1 MAHLARNQ
9 AVQLHGLV
17 AKPELNGRHGRA
29 LSFDVE
35 KGRVL
40 VEISPATTVAL
51 RPNNLTASSLLGEV
65 VDIFGLASR
74 PEYNGVKASVVQDY
88 DPLSGRVTVLVG
100 AEEKHMALK
109 PSNIQ
114 VAAPFPSGQSAAEAK
129 VAEQLEQL
137 RAGVKGE
144 GLPDGWECMVHSR
157 PNGERYKRYKGPNGL
172 RAQSLKQAWVTHAR
186 ASDKGLYNVL
196 EGLEKA
202 SPQTPTESKGFLVT
216 GLPDGW
222 VCLTHTRPSGEQYK
236 RYKGPDGER
245 AQSMKQAWVLH
256 AARLTPSDG
265 SGAVTVAA
273 GSKSAAAKRQ
283 RTGVEV
289 EVEEGGG
296 GDGCGEVAARP
307 FVCAVPGCGKDYT
320 DDKGLYQHQRARHPE
335 LLSALRAE
343 LLASRKPAAANRR
356 AVKRPLGC
364 TDDDDDDGGGSAT
377 GARRC
382 EGSTA
387 MAGGGG
393 DDDDSDDSEEAT
405 TCTVCGS
412 AEDEPGR
419 NDILL
424 CDACDA
430 GYHMSC
436 LQPPLEAVPSGDWF
450 CARCA
455 ARGGMSACLASV
467 SMPAGWEEVPILWS
481 LAFVWPKG
489 IAFTETLSGQSGG
502 GGALKAPS
510 WARHSSSATP
520 AFWGCHGKLDGMPR
534 LAWWYR
540 RPHSAGA
547 AMRPSPAMRG

>member
-9 AVQLHGLV
+9 SVQLHGLV

-35 KGRVL
+35 KGRVF
-40 VEISPATTVAL
+40 VEISPATQLSL
-51 RPNNLTASSLLGEV
+51 RPSNLTASSLLGEV

-114 VAAPFPSGQSAAEAK
+114 VAAPVPSGQSAAEAK
-129 VAEQLEQL
+129 VAEQLEEL
-137 RAGVKGE
+137 RAGVAAGAA
-144 GLPDGWECMVHSR
+144 GLPDGWECVVHSR
-157 PNGERYKRYKGPNGL
+157 PNGEQYKRYKGPNGL
-172 RAQSLKQAWVTHAR
+172 RAQSLKQAWVTHER
-186 ASDKGLYNVL
+186 ASDKGLYSVL

-202 SPQTPTESKGFLVT
+202 SPQTPTESKGFLGT

-245 AQSMKQAWVLH
+245 AQSLKQAWVLH

-273 GSKSAAAKRQ
+273 GSKSAAARRQ
-283 RTGVEV
+283 RAEV
-289 EVEEGGG
+289 EVAAEEGGG
-296 GDGCGEVAARP
+296 GGGDGGGGGGGGRGGGDGAVRP

-343 LLASRKPAAANRR
+343 LLANRKPAAANRR
-356 AVKRPLGC
+356 AAKRPFGC
-364 TDDDDDDGGGSAT
+364 TDNDDDEGSAT
-377 GARRC
+377 GRRC
-382 EGSTA
+382 EGSMA

-393 DDDDSDDSEEAT
+393 DDDSDSSEEVTA
-405 TCTVCGS
+405 CTVCGS

-430 GYHMSC
+430 GYHMRC
-436 LQPPLEAVPSGDWF
+436 LQPPLEAVPPGDWF
-450 CARCA
+450 CTQCA

-489 IAFTETLSGQSGG
+489 IAFAETLSGQSGG
-502 GGALKAPS
+502 SGALKAPS
-510 WARHSSSATP
+510 SERHSSSATP
-520 AFWGCHGKLDGMPR
+520 ASRGCT
-534 LAWWYR
+534 
-540 RPHSAGA
+540 AGS
-547 AMRPSPAMRG
+547 MV